1 MTTRGFFVSLFGCA
15 CLGMA
20 VAWLT
25 AAVWLGQ

>member
-1 MTTRGFFVSLFGCA
+1 MSGRAFFASLISAA
-15 CLGMA
+15 CVGMA